1 MQSFGSQALVDRMVG
16 ISRFDVRTYEEV
28 ERDRN
33 ATIQALIVVL
43 LASIAAG
50 IGTLNSDG
58 FSGLIV
64 GIITGLVFWV
74 VYSVSVYFIGTR
86 LLPTSLT
93 EADTGQLLRTLG
105 YANAPRLLYVFG
117 FIPILGA
124 IVVAVAGIWSIV
136 TSIIAIRQSLEMST
150 GRAIATGLIALIPAA
165 IISAIIYWIF
175 NISPPGSN

>member
-16 ISRFDVRTYEEV
+16 VSRLDVNTYEEV
-28 ERDRN
+28 ERDQN
-33 ATIQALIVVL
+33 ATTQAFIVVL

-58 FSGLIV
+58 VSGLIY
-64 GIITGLVFWV
+64 GIISGLVGWV

-86 LLPTSLT
+86 FLPTSST

-105 YANAPRLLYVFG
+105 FANAPRLLYVFG
-117 FIPILGA
+117 FIPVLGFIA
-124 IVVAVAGIWSIV
+124 VAVGGIWSIV

-150 GRAIATGLIALIPAA
+150 GRAIATGLIALIPYV
-165 IISAIIYWIF
+165 IITGLIFWIF
-175 NISPPGSN
+175 GISPPGSN